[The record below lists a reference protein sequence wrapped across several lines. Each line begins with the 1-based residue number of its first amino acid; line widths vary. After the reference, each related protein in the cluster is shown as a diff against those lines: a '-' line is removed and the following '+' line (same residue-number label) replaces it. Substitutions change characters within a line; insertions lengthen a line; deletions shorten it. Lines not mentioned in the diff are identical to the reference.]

1 MENQYIFKIEE
12 LLPKADVEL
21 LDFIYQFLY
30 KSVNPAEEHQG
41 AVQDLKVS
49 RG

>member
-1 MENQYIFKIEE
+1 MENQYIVKIDE
-12 LLPKADVEL
+12 LLPKADVEF
-21 LDFIYQFLY
+21 LDVIYQLLY
-30 KSVNPAEEHQG
+30 KRINPAEEHQG